1 MSKLLASG
9 PVRSILDERGYRL
22 LRNRSMH
29 YEIRQENFELDAR
42 RPMLGIVEAMLPGRT
57 FRDVD
62 VRLRSV
68 LAELSDALGSW
79 T

>member
-1 MSKLLASG
+1 
-9 PVRSILDERGYRL
+9 
-22 LRNRSMH
+22 MH
-29 YEIRQENFELDAR
+29 YEIRQENFELDAG

-62 VRLRSV
+62 VQLRSV